1 MNRFQE
7 KANELKETAKKLAE
21 EKKEKQALYEKLST
35 YDMKELQTER
45 DNIKEKIDNLL
56 KEKNDI
62 LFLIKKFK

>member
-35 YDMKELQTER
+35 SDMKELQTER
-45 DNIKEKIDNLL
+45 DNIK
-56 KEKNDI
+56 
-62 LFLIKKFK
+62 KK

>member
-35 YDMKELQTER
+35 YDMKELQTE
-45 DNIKEKIDNLL
+45 
-56 KEKNDI
+56 
-62 LFLIKKFK
+62 